1 MDYSYA
7 VKPNAIPQTE
17 PASPAQAE
25 NNAGGFSF
33 VVDVWTRVRRFL
45 ILGAEGGTFYV
56 GERKLILENAKAI
69 QEALKLD
76 PAKLVGIIV
85 EVSDKAL
92 APKNDPAIFALAL
105 AASSDDLVVRKLA
118 YEAFPKVCRTST
130 HLFHFLTSVQGL
142 RGWSKGL
149 RKAVT
154 AWYMRQRPD
163 QLENQ
168 VIKYRQRDGWTHRDV
183 LRLAHIKPWSTHAQD
198 VFQYVVARDAG
209 KPLPKSL
216 ENLPII
222 QNFETAQSF
231 AGETPAVLTAFLKVI
246 EGKLPWEALPTEF
259 LKSADVWRQLLPTLG
274 LTALVRNLGKLSS
287 IGVLPAVG
295 AGLNEDVQFVAS
307 RLTNVENI
315 KKSRMH
321 PMDFLLASKIYGQ
334 GHGQKGTLTW
344 PVSAPI
350 VDALEK
356 AFYLAFQNVEP
367 TGKRFLVALD
377 VSGSMGNNMTTG
389 QPISCRE
396 AGAALTTVIKRTEP
410 WTEVMGFG
418 NTFFPLNVGATETV
432 RELCRRVNGLPF
444 QRTDCSLPMEYAIEN
459 KLNVDV
465 FVVITDNET
474 FAGKRHPHVALQD
487 YRKRFNPNAKLV
499 VMGMAANEFTI
510 AEPTDAGM
518 IDVAGLDS
526 SFPSILSAFVRG
538 YR

>member
-7 VKPNAIPQTE
+7 VKPNSIPQTE
-17 PASPAQAE
+17 AASPAQAE

-45 ILGAEGGTFYV
+45 ILGAEGGSFYV

-69 QEALKLD
+69 QEAIKLD
-76 PAKLVGIIV
+76 PAKLIGIIV

-105 AASSDDLVVRKLA
+105 AASSADLVARKLA
-118 YEAFPKVCRTST
+118 YDAFPKVCRTST

-149 RKAVT
+149 RKAVAT
-154 AWYMRQRPD
+154 WYMRQRPD
-163 QLENQ
+163 QLETQ

-183 LRLAHIKPWSTHAQD
+183 LRLAHVKPWSTHAQD

-209 KPLPKSL
+209 KELPKSL
-216 ENLPII
+216 EGLPVIK
-222 QNFETAQSF
+222 NFETAQGF
-231 AGETPAVLTAFLKVI
+231 AGDPKAVAALLKSI
-246 EGKLPWEALPTEF
+246 EGKLPWEALPTDV
-259 LKSADVWRQLLPTLG
+259 LKDPNVWRQLVPTLG
-274 LTALVRNLGKLSS
+274 LTALVRNLGKLSA

-295 AGLNEDVQFVAS
+295 AGLNDDVQAVYN
-307 RLTNVENI
+307 RLTDVEAI

-321 PMDFLLASKIYGQ
+321 PMDFLLAAKVYGQ
-334 GHGQKGTLTW
+334 GHGNKGSLTW

-356 AFYLAFQNVEP
+356 AFYLAFQNVVP
-367 TGKRFLVALD
+367 TGKRFLIGLD
-377 VSGSMGNNMTTG
+377 VSGSMGNSLTTG

-410 WTEVMGFG
+410 WTEVMAFG
-418 NTFFPLNVGATETV
+418 HDFVPLNVGATETV

-444 QRTDCSLPMEYAIEN
+444 QRTDCSLPMEYAIKH

-474 FAGKRHPHVALQD
+474 FAGKRHPHVALED

-510 AEPTDAGM
+510 ADPSDAGM
-518 IDVAGLDS
+518 MDVAGLDS